1 MSEIEGVGNQLD
13 AVVNHLSNTRLSLTE
28 AKKEYGASAD
38 LLGEVLA
45 RHELAV
51 KPYIKPA
58 ANTYENGVDHLR
70 AGLKVFTE
78 KVMPALE
85 KAGIQNIKDKGED
98 IYEHM
103 RKTNI
108 LFNDILKF
116 VLEDFFRGE
125 VFKKQQ
131 SMVDEAMASIREEHD
146 SLTQGVLAEDSP
158 LDAATTHI
166 GLCIVAINNY
176 RQSEL

>member
-1 MSEIEGVGNQLD
+1 MSEIESVGNQLG
-13 AVVNHLSNTRLSLTE
+13 AAVNHLSNTRLSLTE

-51 KPYIKPA
+51 KPYVKPIA
-58 ANTYENGVDHLR
+58 DTYENGVNHLR

-85 KAGIQNIKDKGED
+85 EAGIQNTNNEEGIH
-98 IYEHM
+98 EHM

-108 LFNDILKF
+108 LFNDILTF
-116 VLEDFFRGE
+116 VLEDFFRDE
-125 VFKKQQ
+125 VFAKQQ
-131 SMVDEAMASIREEHD
+131 SAVDEAITSIRDEHN
-146 SLTQGVLAEDSP
+146 SLTQNVLAEDSP